1 MTLILSNEDVEKLLT
16 MENCMDALEYAYGE
30 LGRDR
35 AVMGPVIRVISPV
48 MAGQTHK
55 DGRQL
60 YYAYSSMAAALPGR
74 DAAANRQD
82 SDLLDYE
89 PTATGVRLVRIP
101 GIARGALLRADPA
114 AQGFDR

>member
-48 MAGQTHK
+48 MAGQT
-55 DGRQL
+55 
-60 YYAYSSMAAALPGR
+60 
-74 DAAANRQD
+74 
-82 SDLLDYE
+82 
-89 PTATGVRLVRIP
+89 
-101 GIARGALLRADPA
+101 
-114 AQGFDR
+114 AQGWQTIVLRLFLHGGGAAGTGCGGQPAGFSTCSTMSQPRQGFGLCASRLRLGSAFAG